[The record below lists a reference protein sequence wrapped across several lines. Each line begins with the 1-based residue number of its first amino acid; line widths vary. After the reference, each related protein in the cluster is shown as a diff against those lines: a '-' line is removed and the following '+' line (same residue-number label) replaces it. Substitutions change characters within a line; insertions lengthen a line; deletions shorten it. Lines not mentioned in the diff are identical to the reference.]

1 VSEVE
6 ATFAGLAVRYGLGDA
21 QVGRL
26 AAILA
31 ALDADREAPSSVTEP
46 AQAVNVHL
54 ADSLTALELDVVTA
68 ASSAVDIGAGAGFP
82 GLPLAVALPA
92 CEVALLESQ
101 VRKCAYIERVLV
113 AAGIENARAVH
124 TRAEQWPRGVGA
136 HDLAVAR
143 ALAPQPVVL
152 EYAAPLL
159 RLGGSLVDWRGRRD
173 HTEEDAAVRAAGE
186 LGLERVAV
194 LRVQPYEGVRDHHL
208 HVYVKARETPG
219 RFPRRTGVARKRPLA
234 GAPADEP

>member
-1 VSEVE
+1 MNVTE
-6 ATFAGLAVRYGLGDA
+6 ATLAELGVRYGLGEA
-21 QVGRL
+21 QLGGL
-26 AAILA
+26 AAILDVLA
-31 ALDADREAPSSVTEP
+31 AGREAPSSVTEP

-54 ADSLTALELDVVTA
+54 ADSLAALELDVVTA
-68 ASSAVDIGAGAGFP
+68 ASRAVDIGAGAGFP

-101 VRKCAYIERVLV
+101 ARKCAYIKRVTVL
-113 AAGIENARAVH
+113 AGIANARAVH
-124 TRAEQWPRGVGA
+124 ARAEQWPQGVGV
-136 HDLAVAR
+136 HDLALAR

-173 HTEEDAAVRAAGE
+173 PAEEDAAVWAAGE

-194 LRVQPYEGVRDHHL
+194 LQVQPYEGVRDHHL
-208 HVYVKARETPG
+208 HVYVKTGATPG
-219 RFPRRTGVARKRPLA
+219 RFPRRAGVARKKPLVGVA
-234 GAPADEP
+234 